1 MAKRRSPKT
10 IRDDFLAWQCRI
22 RQIAMR
28 QAGGRPSPG
37 MRPRVLD
44 RSGRELSAAL
54 TVLMI
59 PRDPAESTD
68 FFRFQ
73 VLKTADPRDLY
84 ERALGYLQA
93 DYFQKP
99 ERFGDLLTAALPA
112 QSKLAASLVADGKCV
127 LEFDQYSQRYRL
139 PCAVFEAEAGELI
152 RQATLWHNRLFNPVL
167 PDATLVLIFRPDWK
181 SAEAHSDPDRLK

>member
-1 MAKRRSPKT
+1 MDNRRSPKK
-10 IRDDFLAWQCRI
+10 IRDHFLGWQCRI

-37 MRPRVLD
+37 MRPRVLYG
-44 RSGRELSAAL
+44 SGRELSSAL
-54 TVLMI
+54 TVLII

-93 DYFQKP
+93 DYFQRP
-99 ERFGDLLTAALPA
+99 ERFSDLLTVALPA
-112 QSKLAASLVADGKCV
+112 QSELAASLVTDGKCV
-127 LEFDQYSQRYRL
+127 LEFDQFSQRYRL
-139 PCAVFEAEAGELI
+139 PCAVFEAEAGEVI
-152 RQATLWHNRLFNPVL
+152 REATLWHNRLFNPAL

-181 SAEAHSDPDRLK
+181 SAEAHSDPGRLK

>member
-1 MAKRRSPKT
+1 MSKT
-10 IRDDFLAWQCRI
+10 SADNIREHFLGWQCRI

-44 RSGRELSAAL
+44 GSGRELSPAL

-99 ERFGDLLTAALPA
+99 ERFSDLLTAVIPDP
-112 QSKLAASLVADGKCV
+112 SPLASHILADEACV
-127 LEFDQYSQRYRL
+127 LEFDQFSQRYL
-139 PCAVFEAEAGELI
+139 VPCSASLVHTGDAARE
-152 RQATLWHNRLFNPVL
+152 ATLWHNRLFNPSL
-167 PDATLVLIFRPDWK
+167 PDDVRVLGFKPDWK
-181 SAEAHSDPDRLK
+181 SAEAFGPGRL

>member
-1 MAKRRSPKT
+1 MTKASANLREH
-10 IRDDFLAWQCRI
+10 FLAWQCRI

-44 RSGRELSAAL
+44 ASGGELAGAL
-54 TVLMI
+54 TVLII

-93 DYFQKP
+93 DYF
-99 ERFGDLLTAALPA
+99 
-112 QSKLAASLVADGKCV
+112 
-127 LEFDQYSQRYRL
+127 
-139 PCAVFEAEAGELI
+139 
-152 RQATLWHNRLFNPVL
+152 
-167 PDATLVLIFRPDWK
+167 
-181 SAEAHSDPDRLK
+181 